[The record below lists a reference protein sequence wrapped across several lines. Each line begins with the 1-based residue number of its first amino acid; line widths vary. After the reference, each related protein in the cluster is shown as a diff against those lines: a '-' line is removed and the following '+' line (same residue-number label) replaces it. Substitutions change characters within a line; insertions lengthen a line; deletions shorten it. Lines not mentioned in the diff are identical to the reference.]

1 MSKLSISKELIVSIA
16 EQENIKYIKNISKKL
31 NMILS
36 SALKKM
42 SEKISYVNLDNIILQ
57 PINELMSGALVD
69 NSDFIYF
76 LGIKNAQLE
85 MNTAR
90 KIPLWQNIVNRFK
103 FAWENRKSSK
113 RKKRKKLF
121 RRKKEAK
128 TINLSDYKF
137 DPSKYNI
144 YNLTEDLQNAIIEY
158 LSASSIVYLN
168 GNLLQIIGKE
178 DFGSNVQ
185 ILIYLVSYDG
195 NKFKYYAGKKLGYK
209 EIDVQNRY
217 NILQEKIN
225 NIGDN
230 FLKIIKILNSLYYNV
245 NRYIPN
251 QVFIES
257 IVASCPEDFFI
268 GDDIYKI
275 FLKIINYFTI
285 KTLKNVKSINDP
297 SKTIHQ
303 DDVCGNCMFGFN
315 KMLNMINK

>member
-57 PINELMSGALVD
+57 PVNELMSGALVD

-128 TINLSDYKF
+128 TMNLSDYKF